1 MKSKKFLAGKVE
13 PEGRDW
19 FVQIIK
25 SDSLPIGANVT
36 AVAVVACLRNKIL
49 FIRNNRGW
57 DIPGGHIE
65 TSDESIE
72 KAAKRELLEEA
83 CARCGPSQLVGCLV
97 SDFYP
102 DGKTY
107 IAILRTEVTSLLD
120 FSPQHETI
128 ERKLISPEECI
139 KLYYGNTTL
148 MKKLLKVALEK

>member
-1 MKSKKFLAGKVE
+1 MTKNYLAGRVE

-25 SDSLPIGANVT
+25 SYSLPIGAKVT
-36 AVAVVACLRNKIL
+36 AVAVVACLGNKIL

-65 TSDESIE
+65 TTDESIE
-72 KAAKRELLEEA
+72 KATQRELLEEA
-83 CARCGPSQLVGCLV
+83 CAQCHPPQLVGYLV
-97 SDFYP
+97 SDLYP
-102 DGKTY
+102 DSKTY
-107 IAILRTEVTSLLD
+107 IAILRTEVTCLLE

-128 ERKLISPEECI
+128 ERKLILPEECI
-139 KLYYGNTTL
+139 ELYYGNPTL